1 MCIRDSSIYRMG
13 GDEFICVLPEQTLE
27 SGARVVERMKRSI
40 AELAIPF
47 DGAPGGIVS
56 VSTGLAILDAE
67 HLKAS
72 DELLKE
78 AEAALLQ
85 SR

>member
-1 MCIRDSSIYRMG
+1 
-13 GDEFICVLPEQTLE
+13 
-27 SGARVVERMKRSI
+27 
-40 AELAIPF
+40 
-47 DGAPGGIVS
+47 